1 MNVDQIQ
8 SIVEKQRNYFNSN
21 ATRELTFRKALLKKL
36 ATVLKA
42 HESELTAAIHADF
55 HKSEFDTYTTEFA
68 LLYSDIN
75 ETLKELDNWVRPQ
88 SVRTNLMNLPGKS
101 TIYREPYG
109 VCFVIGAWNY
119 PFQLT
124 LAPAIAALAA
134 GNTVI
139 IKASELPSQSAQALA
154 KMINA
159 NFDPGVLHVVEGGG
173 DVTQAVI
180 NAKMDYIFFTG
191 SVRVGRIIYEAAAK
205 HLTPVTLEL
214 GGKSP
219 AIIDESADLKTTV
232 KRLVWGKFL
241 NAGQTCIA
249 TDYVYVHHS
258 LYDSF
263 LTELKKQIE
272 ANQYA
277 LENNNYV
284 QIINEQHFN
293 RLKELIPMDKVYFGG
308 ETNEHNRYIAP
319 TVLTNVNWQD
329 LVMQEE
335 IFGPILPVFTYA
347 DLEEVIK
354 AIQSQPKPLAL
365 YLFSRKSSTKKRI
378 VNELSFG
385 GGAINDTIM
394 HITNSHLP
402 FGGVGNS
409 GIGSYHGEAGF
420 KTFSH
425 EKSVFEKPL
434 WGEPNIKFPP
444 YSSNKLKWIKRL
456 LKLNSSF

>member
-1 MNVDQIQ
+1 MEKSQIQ
-8 SIVEKQRNYFNSN
+8 EVVENQRTFFQKQ
-21 ATRELTFRKALLKKL
+21 ATKSLSFRKAILRKL
-36 ATVLKA
+36 ADVLQSC
-42 HESELTAAIHADF
+42 EQELSEAIHADF
-55 HKSEFDTYTTEFA
+55 HKSAFDTYTTEFA
-68 LLYSDIN
+68 LLYSDIH
-75 ETLKELDNWVRPQ
+75 ETLKELDNWARPKR
-88 SVRTNLMNLPGKS
+88 VRTNLMNLPGKS
-101 TIYREPYG
+101 TIYRNPYG

-139 IKASELPSQSAQALA
+139 IKASELPSQSAKALA
-154 KMINA
+154 KIINS
-159 NFDPGVLHVVEGGG
+159 NFDPCVLHVLEGGG

-219 AIIDESADLKTTV
+219 AIIEESADIKTTV
-232 KRLVWGKFL
+232 KRLAWGKFL

-249 TDYVYVHHS
+249 PDYVYVHRTIYS
-258 LYDSF
+258 QF
-263 LTELKKQIE
+263 LAELIKQIE
-272 ANQYA
+272 TNAYSLANG
-277 LENNNYV
+277 NYV
-284 QIINEQHFN
+284 QIINTHHFN
-293 RLKELIPMDKVYFGG
+293 RLKELIETDKVHYGG
-308 ETNEHNRYIAP
+308 GLDEENRMISP
-319 TVLTNVNWQD
+319 TILTNVSWND
-329 LVMQEE
+329 SVMQEE
-335 IFGPILPVFTYA
+335 IFGPILPVLVY
-347 DLEEVIK
+347 DQLDEVIST
-354 AIQSQPKPLAL
+354 IQSQPKPLSL
-365 YLFSRKSSTKKRI
+365 YLFTRKSSSKKRI
-378 VNELSFG
+378 LNELSFG

-394 HITNSHLP
+394 HITNSNLP

-420 KTFSH
+420 KTFTH

-434 WGEPNIKFPP
+434 WGEPSIKFPP

-456 LKLNSSF
+456 LKFNASF

>member
-1 MNVDQIQ
+1 MNIDQIQ
-8 SIVEKQRNYFNSN
+8 TIVEKQRAYFNSH
-21 ATRELTFRKALLKKL
+21 ATRELTFRKGLLKKL
-36 ATVLKA
+36 ASILKA
-42 HESELTAAIHADF
+42 HESALTSAIHADF

-68 LLYSDIN
+68 LLYSDIS
-75 ETLKELDNWVRPQ
+75 ETLKELDNWARPKR
-88 SVRTNLMNLPGKS
+88 VRTNLMNLPGKS

-154 KMINA
+154 KMINS
-159 NFDPGVLHVVEGGG
+159 NFDSGILHVVEGGG

-249 TDYVYVHHS
+249 PDYVYVHRS
-258 LYDSF
+258 LYDAF
-263 LTELKKQIE
+263 LTEMKKQIE
-272 ANQYA
+272 ANRYA

-293 RLKELIPMDKVYFGG
+293 RLKELIPTENVFFGG
-308 ETNEHNRYIAP
+308 EMDEQNRFIAP
-319 TVLTNVNWQD
+319 TLLTNVKWQD
-329 LVMQEE
+329 PVMQEE
-335 IFGPILPVFTYA
+335 IFGPILPVFTYTEV
-347 DLEEVIK
+347 EEVIR
-354 AIQSQPKPLAL
+354 AIQVHPKPLAL
-365 YLFSRKSSTKKRI
+365 YLFSRKSSVKKRI

-444 YSSNKLKWIKRL
+444 YSSTKLKWIKRL
-456 LKLNSSF
+456 LKFNSSF